1 MPITKLSQINKT
13 YIQNMVT
20 SLVSKKVYY
29 NEAQLQFDLAW
40 GIRQDIT
47 VSNLDVRLEELTAT
61 GTHCAKGKSKSI
73 SWYTDIVILDNAE
86 KEFIPIELKYKTKAA
101 NGLTLKTHGA
111 YDLGCYDFLWDTKRN
126 EILKS
131 ILSAS
136 LTINNCNTKEFQMG
150 SSLGKLINGFSIIV
164 TNDSDYWKN
173 KSGSKSC
180 AKDFFLDDTRTISKN
195 TPLQWGTSAKF
206 YKDTWRDMDL
216 KFDKDYNCQW
226 FTINSSQYTA
236 IKGLIF
242 ETI

>member
-1 MPITKLSQINKT
+1 MSITKLSQINKT
-13 YIQNMVT
+13 YVQNTVT

-47 VSNLDVRLEELTAT
+47 VSNLEVRLEELTAT
-61 GTHCAKGKSKSI
+61 GTHCAKGKSKNI
-73 SWYTDIVILDNAE
+73 SWYTDIVILDNVA
-86 KEFIPIELKYKTKAA
+86 KEFIPIELKYKTKATY
-101 NGLTLKTHGA
+101 GLTLKNHDA
-111 YDLGCYDFLWDTKRN
+111 FDLGCYDFLWDTKRN

-131 ILSAS
+131 FSPVS
-136 LTINNCNTKEFQMG
+136 LTMNYGDIKSFQKKSG
-150 SSLGKLINGFSIIV
+150 LGNLINGFSIIV
-164 TNDSDYWKN
+164 TNDSDYWKD

-180 AKDFFLDDTRTISKN
+180 AKDFFLDDTLTISKN

-226 FTINSSQYTA
+226 FTINNSQYTA